1 MRIAVDAREL
11 CGRPT
16 GVGRYLAE
24 IARVWRTLP
33 AAAGHEIVWCG
44 NEALEQPLLDRP
56 GWRVA
61 VRAGGS
67 LYWEQI
73 AFPGLARAAGAD
85 VLFAPAYSGPVTGS
99 TPLVV
104 SIHDV
109 SFAAHPEWFR
119 LREGLRRRVLTR
131 AAARRAAAV
140 LTLTEFSRR
149 EIHDHLGVPL
159 DRIRVAA
166 PGPSGLPVQASGVPR
181 QETVLTVGSIFN
193 RRHVPELIRGFA
205 RMAVRH
211 PAARLAI
218 VGDNRTYPHVD
229 IDAVRQ
235 ASGVADR
242 ITLHAYVTDDVLARL
257 YAEARAFAYLSSYE
271 GFGIPPLDALVHGV
285 PPVLLDT
292 EVSHEVFGDAAL
304 YVARPDPNLVAG
316 TLERALYNEPARAAV
331 LAAAP
336 EVVGRYTWTT
346 CATTVLTALEQ
357 AAAGQR
363 HSEQNH
369 S

>member
-33 AAAGHEIVWCG
+33 AAAGHQIVWCG
-44 NEALEQPLLDRP
+44 SEAIEQPLLDQS
-56 GWRVA
+56 GWQVA

-85 VLFAPAYSGPVTGS
+85 VLFAPAYSGPVTGA

-149 EIHDHLGVPL
+149 EIHTHLGVPL
-159 DRIRVAA
+159 ERIRVAA
-166 PGPSGLPVQASGVPR
+166 PGPSGLPVPASGAARP
-181 QETVLTVGSIFN
+181 ETVLAVGSIFN

-205 RMAVRH
+205 RMATSH

-218 VGDNRTYPHVD
+218 VGDNRTYPYVD
-229 IDAVRQ
+229 IEAVRQ
-235 ASGVADR
+235 ASGAADR
-242 ITLHAYVTDDVLARL
+242 ITVHAYVTDEVLARL

-271 GFGIPPLDALVHGV
+271 GFGIPPLDALVHGI
-285 PPVLLDT
+285 PPVLLET
-292 EVSHEVFGDAAL
+292 EVAREVFGDAAL
-304 YVARPDPNLVAG
+304 YVARPEPILVARV
-316 TLERALYNEPARAAV
+316 LERALYDEPARAAV
-331 LAAAP
+331 LSAAP
-336 EVVGRYTWTT
+336 EVTRRYSWTS
-346 CATTVLTALEQ
+346 CATTVLAALEQ
-357 AAAGQR
+357 AAGGQR
-363 HSEQNH
+363 I
-369 S
+369 

>member
-1 MRIAVDAREL
+1 MRIAIDAREL
-11 CGRPT
+11 GGQPT

-33 AAAGHEIVWCG
+33 AAAGHEIIWCS
-44 NEALEQPLLDRP
+44 NEAIEQPLLDRQ

-85 VLFAPAYSGPVTGS
+85 VLFAPAYSGPMTGS
-99 TPLVV
+99 MPLVV

-119 LREGLRRRVLTR
+119 LREGLRRRTLTR
-131 AAARRAAAV
+131 AAARRAATV

-159 DRIRVAA
+159 ERIRVAA
-166 PGPSGLPVQASGVPR
+166 PGPSGLPAQTAGGLR
-181 QETVLTVGSIFN
+181 QETVLMVGSIFN
-193 RRHVPELIRGFA
+193 RRHVPELVRGFA
-205 RMAVRH
+205 RVAATH
-211 PAARLAI
+211 PSARLAI
-218 VGDNRTYPHVD
+218 VGDNRTHPHVD
-229 IDAVRQ
+229 IEAVRQ
-235 ASGVADR
+235 ASGMANR
-242 ITLHAYVTDDVLARL
+242 ITVHAYVTDDVLTRL

-292 EVSHEVFGDAAL
+292 EVAHEVFGDAAL
-304 YVARPDPNLVAG
+304 YVARPEPNLVAG
-316 TLERALYNEPARAAV
+316 ALERALYNEPTRAAV
-331 LAAAP
+331 LTAAP
-336 EVVGRYTWTT
+336 EVVGRYAWTT
-346 CATTVLTALEQ
+346 CATAVLAALEQ
-357 AAAGQR
+357 AAAEQRRAFQR
-363 HSEQNH
+363 H
-369 S
+369 

>member
-44 NEALEQPLLDRP
+44 NEAIEQPLLDQP

-85 VLFAPAYSGPVTGS
+85 VLFAPAYSGPVTGA

-109 SFAAHPEWFR
+109 SFAAHPEWFH

-131 AAARRAAAV
+131 AAARRATAV

-159 DRIRVAA
+159 ERIQVAA
-166 PGPSGLPVQASGVPR
+166 PGPSGLPVPVAAPPR
-181 QETVLTVGSIFN
+181 LETVLAVGSIFN

-205 RMAVRH
+205 RMASSH

-229 IDAVRQ
+229 IEAVRQ
-235 ASGVADR
+235 ASGAADR
-242 ITLHAYVTDDVLARL
+242 ITVHAYVTDEVLARL

-271 GFGIPPLDALVHGV
+271 GFGIPPLDALVHGI

-292 EVSHEVFGDAAL
+292 EVAHVVFGDAAL
-304 YVARPDPNLVAG
+304 YVARPEPILVARV
-316 TLERALYNEPARAAV
+316 LERALYDEPARAAV
-331 LAAAP
+331 LSAAP
-336 EVVGRYTWTT
+336 EITGRYSWTS
-346 CATTVLTALEQ
+346 CASTVLAALEQ
-357 AAAGQR
+357 AAGGGS
-363 HSEQNH
+363 H
-369 S
+369 